1 MGHQLN
7 QKTFF
12 QNGEMTAVFLRG
24 KNARS
29 SDPGMML
36 FQKTCEGSEKA
47 TKEGWMRVN
56 QNSSRE
62 LDLYL
67 KIDLTLLSSNSAK
80 TAEL

>member
-7 QKTFF
+7 QKTFL
-12 QNGEMTAVFLRG
+12 QNGEMAAVFLRG

-47 TKEGWMRVN
+47 TRGEGVN
-56 QNSSRE
+56 GSQSKFLE
-62 LDLYL
+62 G
-67 KIDLTLLSSNSAK
+67 T
-80 TAEL
+80 